1 MTPKRQR
8 SPSIGM
14 RLEDTVKSASGL
26 YTIREAAAYAKM
38 PVTTLRYWLYG
49 DSRHPPMRIPQIAK
63 EEGRY
68 LTFMEFVEALAVRTL
83 RHTYDLPLQ
92 QIRTALDISKRD
104 YQIEYPFAD
113 KEHKT
118 ALCGRDL
125 LIYFQESPNPTQLT
139 GRDKRQ
145 QSFQPCVEP
154 FMRDL
159 VFDDKRTAKAYIAYR
174 YPVPNEATINILMNP
189 KYCFGDPVV
198 EGTGYRAETL
208 WKAAVAEGSEDKAA
222 EYYEVSTNHVV
233 AACRYCDEIQ
243 MPA

>member
-1 MTPKRQR
+1 MKRQNR
-8 SPSIGM
+8 TNGM
-14 RLEDTVKSASGL
+14 RLEDTVKSATGL
-26 YTIREAAAYAKM
+26 YTVNEAAAYAKM
-38 PVTTLRYWLYG
+38 PVNTLGYWLYG
-49 DSRHPPMRIPQIAK
+49 DRHHPALRGALIGK
-63 EEGRY
+63 DEGRF
-68 LTFMEFVEALAVRTL
+68 LTFLEFVEALAVRTL
-83 RHTYDLPLQ
+83 RHTYRLPLQ
-92 QIRTALDISKRD
+92 QIRTALDIAKKE
-104 YQIEYPFAD
+104 YNIEYPFAD

-125 LIYFQESPNPTQLT
+125 VIYFVDTPNPTQLT
-139 GRDKRQ
+139 GKNKRQ

-159 VFDDKRTAKAYIAYR
+159 VFDDARTAKAYIAYR
-174 YPVPNEATINILMNP
+174 YPVPNEATINIIMNP
-189 KYCFGDPVV
+189 RYCFGDPVV

-222 EYYEVSTNHVV
+222 EYYEVKVNQVI